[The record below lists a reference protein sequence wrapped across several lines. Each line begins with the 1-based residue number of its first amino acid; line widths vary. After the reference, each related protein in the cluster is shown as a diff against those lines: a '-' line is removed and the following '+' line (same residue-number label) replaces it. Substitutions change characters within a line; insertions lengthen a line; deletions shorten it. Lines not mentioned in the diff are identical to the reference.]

1 MLTTRWQEYFPLYNR
16 TSSTCIDKNLK
27 SKNPNSCFTRVL
39 HRVAATRT
47 LLLEPGPSLAVVA
60 LAAGALA
67 AGALAAGALAAA
79 GTGRRAGS
87 RGDGAGRPCA
97 GRRGRTG
104 RKRTA
109 CSRCACASA

>member
-67 AGALAAGALAAA
+67 AGALAAV

-109 CSRCACASA
+109 CNRCACASA

>member
-60 LAAGALA
+60 LAAGAV
-67 AGALAAGALAAA
+67 AAGALAAA

-109 CSRCACASA
+109 CNRCACASA